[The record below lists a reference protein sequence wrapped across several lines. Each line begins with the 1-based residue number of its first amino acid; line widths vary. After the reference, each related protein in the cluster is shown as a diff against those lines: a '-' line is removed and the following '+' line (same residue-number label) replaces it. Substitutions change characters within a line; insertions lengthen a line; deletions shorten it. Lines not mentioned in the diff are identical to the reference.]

1 LRDAAAQVVSH
12 VGETMLQTP
21 LSVALTGDERIYS
34 GLARS
39 KHYRWFTD
47 LSTRL
52 IYPADDRDEQSRLI
66 VADLHA
72 SYTRNLARAG
82 TIVDALLAVSP
93 EFAGLW
99 SEHPVPGPYCGP
111 VRFQHREVGTLL
123 LHCQRLID
131 PDQSQ
136 QLVVYTATPGTE
148 DYEKFELLSVIGA
161 MGSPLT

>member
-1 LRDAAAQVVSH
+1 
-12 VGETMLQTP
+12 
-21 LSVALTGDERIYS
+21 
-34 GLARS
+34 
-39 KHYRWFTD
+39 
-47 LSTRL
+47 
-52 IYPADDRDEQSRLI
+52 
-66 VADLHA
+66 
-72 SYTRNLARAG
+72 
-82 TIVDALLAVSP
+82 
-93 EFAGLW
+93 LW

-111 VRFQHREVGTLL
+111 VRFQHREVGALL